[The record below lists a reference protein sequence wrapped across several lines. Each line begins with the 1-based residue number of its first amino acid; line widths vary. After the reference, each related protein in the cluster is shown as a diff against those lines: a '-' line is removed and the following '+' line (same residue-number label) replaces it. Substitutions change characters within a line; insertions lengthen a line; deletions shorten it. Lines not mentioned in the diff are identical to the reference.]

1 MIVFNNWLI
10 QADRQLIARQHDHLT
25 RDLLVVGDLPDG
37 WDWTMLVQ
45 VGEYMDYLPLAPL
58 GDGVGISLTA
68 DQLSLSGHYTLQ
80 LRGILGD
87 QVKHTNTIIVYIPP
101 TLSGDT
107 HWPELPSSFSS
118 LEARIRSYALHPPT
132 IGENGNWWVWNGST
146 YTDAN
151 YSAIDEMLAALPNAD
166 EVAY

>member
-1 MIVFNNWLI
+1 MILFENWSIRADEHLI
-10 QADRQLIARQHDHLT
+10 GRQHDHLT
-25 RDLLVVGDLPDG
+25 RTLLVSGDLPDN
-37 WDWTMLVQ
+37 WEWTMIVQ
-45 VGEYMDYLPLAPL
+45 AGAHMDYLPLAAME
-58 GDGVGISLTA
+58 GGIGIVLTA
-68 DQLSLSGHYTLQ
+68 SQLALAGHYTLQ

-87 QVKHTNTIIVYIPP
+87 RVKHTNAIVVYIPP
-101 TLSGDT
+101 TLSGDA
-107 HWPELPSSFSS
+107 HWPELPGSFSA

-151 YSAIDEMLAALPNAD
+151 YSAITEMLAALPNAD